1 VLFPLV
7 AGYSIKTKRRF
18 MADVREGA
26 GSLFDITA
34 VRHVVSILGVV
45 SILVVGI
52 STVHGMVLC
61 WHYGA

>member
-1 VLFPLV
+1 
-7 AGYSIKTKRRF
+7 
-18 MADVREGA
+18 MADVRESA
-26 GSLFDITA
+26 GSLFVVMADITA